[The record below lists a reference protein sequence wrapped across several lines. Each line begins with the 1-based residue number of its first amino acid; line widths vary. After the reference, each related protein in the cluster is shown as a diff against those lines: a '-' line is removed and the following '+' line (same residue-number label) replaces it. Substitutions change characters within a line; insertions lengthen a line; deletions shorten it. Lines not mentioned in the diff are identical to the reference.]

1 MVGCPVVEE
10 EVVVEGQEG
19 VEVEEGEVQHHQVQ
33 AIFLL
38 LIVGWLTEVNKK
50 GQVQVVPVLSVQLL
64 LVVGWQVVAQAE
76 ELEAG
81 QEEVEVKEG
90 EVQHQQVLLQRGLLR
105 VDQLDQKG
113 QEEGIEGALLKAV

>member
-10 EVVVEGQEG
+10 EVVVGGQEG
-19 VEVEEGEVQHHQVQ
+19 VEVEEGEVQHQQVQ
-33 AIFLL
+33 AIH
-38 LIVGWLTEVNKK
+38 
-50 GQVQVVPVLSVQLL
+50 LL
-64 LVVGWQVVAQAE
+64 LVHLLLVMGWQVVAQAE

-81 QEEVEVKEG
+81 QGEVEVKEG
-90 EVQHQQVLLQRGLLR
+90 EVQHQQVLVQRGLLR

>member
-1 MVGCPVVEE
+1 MLGFPVLEE

-64 LVVGWQVVAQAE
+64 LVVGWKAE

-113 QEEGIEGALLKAV
+113 QGEGIEGALLKAV

>member
-10 EVVVEGQEG
+10 ELVVEGQEG
-19 VEVEEGEVQHHQVQ
+19 VEVEEGEVQHQQVQ
-33 AIFLL
+33 TIHLL
-38 LIVGWLTEVNKK
+38 LIVGWVTEVNK

-64 LVVGWQVVAQAE
+64 LVVGWKVVAQAE

-113 QEEGIEGALLKAV
+113 QEEGI

>member
-10 EVVVEGQEG
+10 EVVVGGQEG
-19 VEVEEGEVQHHQVQ
+19 VEVEEGEVQHQQVQ
-33 AIFLL
+33 TIHLL
-38 LIVGWLTEVNKK
+38 LIVGWVTEVNK

-64 LVVGWQVVAQAE
+64 LVVGWKVVAQAE

-90 EVQHQQVLLQRGLLR
+90 EVQHQQVLVQRGLLR